1 MILFFITISIQ
12 KMIQI
17 VENLVDFR
25 IKAHWLFLLFSR
37 LNLNSYCQKL
47 ISSKTKL
54 NDLFFQY
61 QSCSH
66 QSQTFNI

>member
-37 LNLNSYCQKL
+37 LYLNSYCQKL

-66 QSQTFNI
+66 QRQTFNI